1 MNNSASL
8 THLHK
13 DNIFTW
19 DFNLKIIERWPSNKV
34 VNISDLT
41 SNSHQS
47 QSMGKAKPN
56 LKEMSQKTKN
66 KTEK

>member
-1 MNNSASL
+1 L
-8 THLHK
+8 R
-13 DNIFTW
+13 
-19 DFNLKIIERWPSNKV
+19 EPSNKV

-47 QSMGKAKPN
+47 QSMGKTKPN

-66 KTEK
+66 KTEKQFEQHDSHEHVQRQQQVWC